1 MSKID
6 QLTVEVNC
14 QMTVPDNTAT
24 VCMKLLE
31 EYINQHPEKDIIGE
45 RQDNGTI
52 TLKIV
57 NKHEDGRFKL
67 KPRKVITDEA

>member
-1 MSKID
+1 MSKIE
-6 QLTVEVNC
+6 QLTVEVGC
-14 QMTVPDNTAT
+14 RLAVSDSTAI

-31 EYINQHPEKDIIGE
+31 EYINQHPEKDIVGT

-52 TLKIV
+52 TLEIV

-67 KPRKVITDEA
+67 KPRKADTDEA